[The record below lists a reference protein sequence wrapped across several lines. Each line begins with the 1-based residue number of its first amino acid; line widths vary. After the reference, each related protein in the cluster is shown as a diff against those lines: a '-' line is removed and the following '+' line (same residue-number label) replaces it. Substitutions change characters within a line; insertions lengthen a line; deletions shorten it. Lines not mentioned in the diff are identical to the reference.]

1 MNKIKWYAK
10 AIYTFV
16 ALVVVLGLSLVTT
29 LPVTAGA
36 PELPVDLGTAGDFAI
51 FASSGISTTGTTL
64 ITGDIGLGAGVT
76 STAFTG
82 FSQTLVGAYATSS
95 RVVGKLY
102 AYDYAAPTPAY
113 VNTAEIDMLAA
124 YDDAFART
132 IPDETELGAG
142 DISGRTLAPGLYKWG
157 TGVLI
162 DDTGV
167 TLEGGA
173 DDVWIFQ
180 IAQDLTVSNGAHV
193 YLSGGAQAKNI
204 FWAVTGGTT
213 LGTTS
218 VFNGNILCKTLI
230 AMNTGARLNGRALAQ
245 TAVTLIANTITAPS
259 GVAPAELVAETG
271 GSYTGTAGSPV
282 SLSGSATGGTPPYT
296 YAWDLDNNGTYE
308 TSGKHVSHTWA
319 TAGNYTVG
327 LRVTD
332 YVAAA
337 DTDTASVNITTAPPP
352 TVGGTAYPPNKVMIL
367 APWIALAAAI
377 IAGATIFLRRRRA
390 QS

>member
-16 ALVVVLGLSLVTT
+16 ALVLVLGLSLVTT

-36 PELPVDLGTAGDFAI
+36 PELPVDLGTAGNFVI
-51 FASSGISTTGTTL
+51 FTSSGISTTGTTL

-82 FSQTLVGAYATSS
+82 FPKTLVGAYATSS
-95 RVVGKLY
+95 LVVGKLY
-102 AYDYAAPTPAY
+102 AYDYAPPTPTY

-124 YDDAFART
+124 YDDVFART

-142 DISGRTLAPGLYKWG
+142 DISGMTLAPGLYKWG

-218 VFNGNILCKTLI
+218 VFNGNILCK
-230 AMNTGARLNGRALAQ
+230 
-245 TAVTLIANTITAPS
+245 S
-259 GVAPAELVAETG
+259 
-271 GSYTGTAGSPV
+271 
-282 SLSGSATGGTPPYT
+282 
-296 YAWDLDNNGTYE
+296 
-308 TSGKHVSHTWA
+308 
-319 TAGNYTVG
+319 
-327 LRVTD
+327 
-332 YVAAA
+332 
-337 DTDTASVNITTAPPP
+337 
-352 TVGGTAYPPNKVMIL
+352 
-367 APWIALAAAI
+367 
-377 IAGATIFLRRRRA
+377 
-390 QS
+390 

>member
-1 MNKIKWYAK
+1 
-10 AIYTFV
+10 
-16 ALVVVLGLSLVTT
+16 
-29 LPVTAGA
+29 
-36 PELPVDLGTAGDFAI
+36 LPVDLGTAGDFAI

-76 STAFTG
+76 HTAFTG
-82 FSQTLVGAYATSS
+82 FSETLVGEYATSS
-95 RVVGKLY
+95 LVVGRLY
-102 AYDYAAPTPAY
+102 AYDYADPTPAY
-113 VNTAEIDMLAA
+113 VNTAEINMLAA

-132 IPDETELGAG
+132 DPDETELGAG
-142 DISGRTLAPGLYKWG
+142 DISGMTLAPGLYKWG

-230 AMNTGARLNGRALAQ
+230 AMNTGARLNGRAMAQ

-259 GVAPAELVAETG
+259 GVAPGPELVAEAG
-271 GSYTGTAGSPV
+271 GPYTGTAGSPV
-282 SLSGSATGGTPPYT
+282 SLSGSATGGTPPYS
-296 YAWDLDNNGTYE
+296 YAWDLDNDGAYDDSTLQNP
-308 TSGKHVSHTWA
+308 SHTWA
-319 TAGNYTVG
+319 TAGDYTVG

-332 YVAAA
+332 YVAAT
-337 DTDTASVNITTAPPP
+337 DTDTASVHITTAPPP
-352 TVGGTAYPPNKVMIL
+352 TGVGGTAYPPNKVMIL